1 MHTSRRRL
9 PGSRSLALRV
19 FLLSALAAG
28 CTAPSGGASG
38 TSAPSAS
45 ASTIATGVA
54 GHVLAGPTCPVE
66 RPGDPACS
74 PRPVANATL
83 TVRSGDAVVATT
95 TTDAG
100 GAYRIAL
107 PPGDYTIESAPVGG
121 LMGTPSPISF
131 SVAGTA
137 LTPLDVTYDTGI
149 R

>member
-9 PGSRSLALRV
+9 PGSWSLALGV
-19 FLLSALAAG
+19 FLLSAVVAG

-38 TSAPSAS
+38 SPAPSAS

-54 GHVLAGPTCPVE
+54 GRVLAGPTCPVE

-83 TVRSGDAVVATT
+83 TVRSGDAVVATI

-100 GAYRIAL
+100 GSYRIAL
-107 PPGDYTIESAPVGG
+107 PPGDYTLEAAPVAGV
-121 LMGTPSPISF
+121 MRTPLPMPF
-131 SVAGTA
+131 SVAATGV
-137 LTPLDVTYDTGI
+137 TPLDVTYDTGI